1 MQYLSPYLIRLNPE
15 DFMTKPYYYTQSL
28 LPQANLSF
36 RMVHIPEGEFLM
48 GSVEGEPDILETEL
62 PQHPVQLD
70 SFWMAEYAVTQEL
83 WQAVMHSDPSH
94 FKGPLRPVEN
104 VSWFDAAVFCNAL
117 SKITGRNPV
126 YLTPG
131 QEPYGWDGQTWKLPN
146 EGRVNINTKA
156 DGYRLPTEAE
166 WEYAAKGGAPKPF
179 LYAGSDL
186 LEQVGWY
193 KGNCESET
201 HDVGLLLPN
210 AWGLYDMSG
219 NVYEWCEDWVDK
231 YTAERKIN
239 PRGPKESD
247 YRVIRGGDWGD
258 YPQYCRSA
266 RRSNHRPGRRF
277 FNIGF
282 RLVLQSVG

>member
-1 MQYLSPYLIRLNPE
+1 MTNPH
-15 DFMTKPYYYTQSL
+15 YYTQSL

-36 RMVHIPEGEFLM
+36 RMVQIPEGEFQM
-48 GSVEGEPDILETEL
+48 GSVESEPDIYNSEL

-83 WQAVMHSDPSH
+83 WQAVMHSDPSD

-117 SKITGRNPV
+117 SKIIGRNPV

-131 QEPYGWDGQTWKLPN
+131 QDPYGWDGKTWKLPN
-146 EGRVNINTKA
+146 EGPVNINIKA
-156 DGYRLPTEAE
+156 DGYRLPTDAE

-186 LEQVGWY
+186 LEQVGWFN
-193 KGNCESET
+193 GNSERET

-219 NVYEWCEDWVDK
+219 NVFEWCEDWFDK

-239 PRGPKESD
+239 PRCSAEGVK
-247 YRVIRGGDWGD
+247 RVIRGGDWGGH
-258 YPQYCRSA
+258 PRHCRSA
-266 RRSNHRPGRRF
+266 YRYFNGPGDRYDSV
-277 FNIGF
+277 GF